1 MISLLHV
8 TTALHAPFKA
18 LFWTCWWACWASCL
32 FVPACDSKPKPD
44 PMPTAGPSAAAST
57 PSSTVAAPPDPKV
70 AKALELVIAYGS
82 EKKTWFE
89 EEAKAFEA
97 TSPKTPSGR
106 PIMVVATAMGSGE
119 AMNAITSGAVK
130 PHVFS
135 PASQA
140 YVALLNNAYA
150 AKTARTKPLAPP
162 GEVIVL
168 SPVVIAMWK
177 PMAEALGW
185 PGKPIGWAD
194 LLKVSADPKGWGSKG
209 FPEWGRFK
217 LGHTHPEFSNSGFL
231 AVLAEAYAG
240 AKKTRGLSAAD
251 LDAAGTR
258 KLLESIE
265 GTVVHY
271 GKSTGFF
278 AEKMLQRGPSYIS
291 AAVLYENLVIES
303 YSAKTP
309 PAQPLVAIYPKEG
322 TFWSDHPYSILD
334 ADWVGPDERKAA
346 EAFLAFLKGKPQQQR
361 ALELG
366 FRPGDASIAITA
378 PIDVAHGV
386 DPKQPQTLLDVPDA
400 AVLEKLLA
408 VWREVKKGAD
418 VVFVFDKSGS
428 MRGKPLDEAKRGAK
442 SFFDNLTDADEA
454 TLLFF
459 DSKVYPPVGP
469 LKLGG
474 GGRATLQQRLDGV
487 NADGGTALYEAVGTA
502 YALLQQR
509 AAKNPMRTHAIVVMT
524 DGNDESS
531 KLTLPELKKQFP
543 ADEALV
549 KVFTIAYGAEA
560 NPRAL
565 EEIAEAAKGSSVK
578 GSVDTINQVYA
589 DMAAFF

>member
-1 MISLLHV
+1 MRAFYTLWTLCIL
-8 TTALHAPFKA
+8 A
-18 LFWTCWWACWASCL
+18 LFAGCE
-32 FVPACDSKPKPD
+32 SKPKPD
-44 PMPTAGPSAAAST
+44 LSADGGAAPAPNASASAAV
-57 PSSTVAAPPDPKV
+57 PAADKP
-70 AKALELVIAYGS
+70 LELVIAYGS

-97 TSPKTPSGR
+97 TRPKTTSGR
-106 PIMVVATAMGSGE
+106 PIKIVAKAMGSGE
-119 AMNAITSGAVK
+119 AMNAIVSGAVK
-130 PHVFS
+130 PAVFS

-140 YVALLNNAYA
+140 YVSLLNNAYA
-150 AKTARTKPLAPP
+150 AKTGRAKALAPP

-185 PGKPIGWAD
+185 PTKPIGWAD
-194 LLKVSADPKGWGSKG
+194 LLKVSADPKGWGGKG

-240 AKKTRGLSAAD
+240 AKKTRGLGVAD
-251 LDAAGTR
+251 LDAPATR

-278 AEKMLQRGPSYIS
+278 AEKMLQRGPQYIS

-303 YSAKTP
+303 YASKTP
-309 PAQPLVAIYPKEG
+309 PPQPLVAVYPKEG

-334 ADWVGPDERKAA
+334 AEWVGPEQRQAA
-346 EAFLAFLKGKPQQQR
+346 EAFLAFLKAKPQQQR

-366 FRPGDASIAITA
+366 FRPGDASVAITS
-378 PIDVAHGV
+378 PIDAAHGV
-386 DPKQPQTLLDVPDA
+386 DAKQPQTLLEVPDA
-400 AVLEKLLA
+400 AVMEKLLS
-408 VWREVKKGAD
+408 VWRDVKKGAD

-442 SFFDNLTDADEA
+442 SFFDNLTDGDEA
-454 TLLFF
+454 TLMFF
-459 DSKVYPPVGP
+459 DGKVYPAFGP

-474 GGRATLQQRLDGV
+474 GGRAQLQQRLDGV
-487 NADGGTALYEAVGTA
+487 TADGGTALYEAVGTA
-502 YALLQQR
+502 YGLLRER

-524 DGNDESS
+524 DGNDENS

-543 ADEALV
+543 ADESLI
-549 KVFTIAYGAEA
+549 KVFTIAYGTDA
-560 NPRAL
+560 NPKAL
-565 EEIAEAAKGSSVK
+565 DEIAEAAKGSSVK

>member
-1 MISLLHV
+1 MRAFYTLWTLCI
-8 TTALHAPFKA
+8 FA
-18 LFWTCWWACWASCL
+18 LFA
-32 FVPACDSKPKPD
+32 ACDSKPTPD
-44 PMPTAGPSAAAST
+44 PSVDAGRASSPNAPASTAAPAAAK
-57 PSSTVAAPPDPKV
+57 P
-70 AKALELVIAYGS
+70 LELVIAYGS

-97 TSPKTPSGR
+97 TSPKTTSGR
-106 PIMVVATAMGSGE
+106 PIKVVAKAMGSGE
-119 AMNAITSGAVK
+119 AMSAIVSGAVK
-130 PHVFS
+130 PTVFS

-140 YVALLNNAYA
+140 YVALLNNAYT
-150 AKTARTKPLAPP
+150 AKTSRAKALAPP

-194 LLKVSADPKGWGSKG
+194 LLKVSADPKGWGAKG

-240 AKKTRGLSAAD
+240 AKKTRGLGAAD
-251 LDAAGTR
+251 LDAPATR

-278 AEKMLQRGPSYIS
+278 AEKMLQRGPQYIS

-303 YSAKTP
+303 YASKTP
-309 PAQPLVAIYPKEG
+309 PAQPLVAVYPKEG

-334 ADWVGPDERKAA
+334 AEWVGPEERQAA

-366 FRPGDASIAITA
+366 FRPGDASVAITS
-378 PIDVAHGV
+378 PIDAAHGV
-386 DPKQPQTLLDVPDA
+386 DAKQPQTLLEVPDA
-400 AVLEKLLA
+400 AVMEKLLS
-408 VWREVKKGAD
+408 VWRDVKKGAD

-442 SFFDNLTDADEA
+442 SFFDNLTDGDEA

-459 DSKVYPPVGP
+459 DGKIYPAFGP

-474 GGRATLQQRLDGV
+474 GGRAQLQQRLDGV
-487 NADGGTALYEAVGTA
+487 TADGGTALYEAVGTA
-502 YALLQQR
+502 YALLRER

-524 DGNDESS
+524 DGNDENS

-543 ADEALV
+543 ADEATI
-549 KVFTIAYGAEA
+549 KVFTIAYGTEA
-560 NPRAL
+560 NPKAL

>member
-1 MISLLHV
+1 MRALYTLWTLCILSLF
-8 TTALHAPFKA
+8 AG
-18 LFWTCWWACWASCL
+18 CE
-32 FVPACDSKPKPD
+32 SKQK
-44 PMPTAGPSAAAST
+44 AGPFGDGGGALSPSASASTAAAVDK
-57 PSSTVAAPPDPKV
+57 PF
-70 AKALELVIAYGS
+70 ELVIAYGS

-97 TSPKTPSGR
+97 TAPKSTSGR
-106 PIMVVATAMGSGE
+106 PIKVVARAMGSGE
-119 AMNAITSGAVK
+119 AMNAIVSGAVK
-130 PHVFS
+130 PTVFS

-140 YVALLNNAYA
+140 YVSLLNSAYA
-150 AKTARTKPLAPP
+150 AKTGRPKPLAPP

-185 PGKPIGWAD
+185 PAKPIGWAD
-194 LLKVSADPKGWGSKG
+194 LLKVSADPKGWGAKG

-240 AKKTRGLSAAD
+240 ARKTRGLQAAD
-251 LDAAGTR
+251 LDSPATR

-278 AEKMLQRGPSYIS
+278 AEKMLQRGPQYIS

-303 YSAKTP
+303 YSSATP
-309 PAQPLVAIYPKEG
+309 PPQPLVAVYPKEG
-322 TFWSDHPYSILD
+322 TFWSDHPYAILD
-334 ADWVGPDERKAA
+334 AEWVGPEQRQAA
-346 EAFLAFLKGKPQQQR
+346 EAFLAFLKAKPQQQR

-366 FRPGDASIAITA
+366 FRPGDASVAIAS
-378 PIDVAHGV
+378 PIDAAHGV
-386 DPKQPQTLLDVPDA
+386 DAKQPQTLLEVPDA
-400 AVLEKLLA
+400 AVMEKLLS

-442 SFFDNLTDADEA
+442 SFFDNLTDGDEA

-469 LKLGG
+469 LRLGG
-474 GGRATLQQRLDGV
+474 GGRTQLQQRLDGV
-487 NADGGTALYEAVGTA
+487 TADGGTALYEAVGTA
-502 YALLQQR
+502 YGLLRQR
-509 AAKNPMRTHAIVVMT
+509 AAKTPARTHSIVVMT

-543 ADEALV
+543 ADEAV
-549 KVFTIAYGAEA
+549 IKVFTIAYGTEA

>member
-1 MISLLHV
+1 MTRALYTQLQGMAAFLVLLV
-8 TTALHAPFKA
+8 LAGCNA
-18 LFWTCWWACWASCL
+18 
-32 FVPACDSKPKPD
+32 KPKPD
-44 PMPTAGPSAAAST
+44 PGAGTGS
-57 PSSTVAAPPDPKV
+57 SSTVTTGSGSGAPTPTASKP
-70 AKALELVIAYGS
+70 LELVIAYGS

-97 TSPKTPSGR
+97 TSPRTASGR
-106 PIMVVATAMGSGE
+106 PIKIVAKAMGSGE
-119 AMNAITSGAVK
+119 SMTAIVNGTVK

-140 YVALLNNAYA
+140 YVTLLNNAYS
-150 AKTARTKPLAPP
+150 AKNARPKPIAPQ

-185 PGKPIGWAD
+185 PQKQLGWSD

-240 AKKTRGLSAAD
+240 AKKTRGLTAAD
-251 LDAAGTR
+251 LDAKPTR
-258 KLLESIE
+258 QLLESIE

-278 AEKMLQRGPSYIS
+278 SEKMIQRGPSYIS

-303 YSAKTP
+303 YTGKVTP
-309 PAQPLVAIYPKEG
+309 PQPLVAIYPKEG

-334 ADWVGPDERKAA
+334 AEWVGKDEKQAA
-346 EAFLAFLKGKPQQQR
+346 EAFLAFLKAKPQQQR

-366 FRPGDASIAITA
+366 FRPGDASIAIGS
-378 PIDVAHGV
+378 PIDAAHGV
-386 DPKQPQTLLDVPDA
+386 DAKQPQTLLEMPDGA
-400 AVLEKLLA
+400 TMEKLLG
-408 VWREVKKGAD
+408 VWKEVKKGAD

-428 MRGKPLDEAKRGAK
+428 MRGKPLDEAKKGAK
-442 SFFDNLTDADEA
+442 SFFDNLNDADEA

-459 DSKVYPPVGP
+459 DNKVYPAIGP
-469 LKLGG
+469 LKLGA
-474 GGRATLQQRLDGV
+474 GRAQFQQRIDGV
-487 NADGGTALYEAVGTA
+487 IADGGTALYDAVSVAYTA
-502 YALLQQR
+502 LQER
-509 AAKNPMRTHAIVVMT
+509 AAKNPMRTHAVVVMT
-524 DGNDESS
+524 DGNDEGS
-531 KLTLPELKKQFP
+531 KMTLPELKKRFP
-543 ADEALV
+543 GDEASI
-549 KVFTIAYGAEA
+549 KVFTIAYGEAA
-560 NPRAL
+560 NPKAL
-565 EEIAEAAKGSSVK
+565 DEIAEAAKGSSVK
-578 GSVDTINQVYA
+578 GTVDNINQVYA